1 MYLAA
6 SGTGREIEQFTSS
19 TVGRGF
25 MREQKFKQA
34 AFVYLHV
41 GILYEGATFQM
52 WRQGIL
58 PERMGPGWVWL
69 LVGPVVVG
77 VVFWGLWK
85 WHNAWV
91 ARVVW
96 LIAAL
101 RVPTLIGGT
110 FFPDSGQLLAPAF
123 YGTALLVVMINLA
136 MLARAGWDL

>member
-1 MYLAA
+1 M
-6 SGTGREIEQFTSS
+6 
-19 TVGRGF
+19 
-25 MREQKFKQA
+25 
-34 AFVYLHV
+34 
-41 GILYEGATFQM
+41 
-52 WRQGIL
+52 
-58 PERMGPGWVWL
+58 

-77 VVFWGLWK
+77 VVFWALWK

-96 LIAAL
+96 FIAAL

-110 FFPDSGQLLAPAF
+110 FLPTTDQLLAPAF